1 MLRHVSFLP
10 AFLDLRGVRVVVVGG
25 GEVALRRTR
34 TLLDAGAQ
42 VQVVA
47 PEHHPDFAALPVT
60 ALTRHYR
67 RGDLSGA
74 ALVVAA
80 TSSADVNDA
89 VVRDARAQG
98 SLVNDAGDAPRG
110 NWRFPAQARR
120 AGVQV
125 AVTSG
130 RELPLLA
137 QAIAERAASLL
148 PDEATLEGWAAR
160 REIALTQPETVRAAT
175 LDALRAD
182 IRQSVGLA

>member
-1 MLRHVSFLP
+1 MLPQMSFLP

-25 GEVALRRTR
+25 GEVALRRIR

-42 VQVVA
+42 VQVIA
-47 PEHHPDFAALPVT
+47 PGQHPDLAALPVQIE
-60 ALTRHYR
+60 ARHYR

-74 ALVVAA
+74 VMVVAA
-80 TSSADVNDA
+80 TGSADVNDA

-98 SLVNDAGDAPRG
+98 ALVNDAGDATRG
-110 NWRFPAQARR
+110 NWRFPAQAQR

-137 QAIAERAASLL
+137 QALAERTAALL
-148 PDEATLEGWAAR
+148 PDEATLDSWTAR
-160 REIALTQPETVRAAT
+160 REAALTQPDTQRAAS

>member
-10 AFLDLRGVRVVVVGG
+10 AFLDLRGVRVVVIGG
-25 GEVALRRTR
+25 GTVALRRTR
-34 TLLDAGAQ
+34 TLLGAGAQ

-47 PEHHPDFAALPVT
+47 PEQHPDFAALPVT
-60 ALTRHYR
+60 TLTRHYR

-80 TSSADVNDA
+80 TGSADANGA

-98 SLVNDAGDAPRG
+98 SLVNDAGDATRG
-110 NWRFPAQARR
+110 NWRFPAQAQR

-137 QAIAERAASLL
+137 QALAERAAALL
-148 PDEATLEGWAAR
+148 PDEPTLDGWAAR
-160 REIALTQPETVRAAT
+160 RETALTQPEAQRTAS
-175 LDALRAD
+175 LDALRRD
-182 IRQSVGLA
+182 IRRAVGLA